1 MSNFFRWLKGRDIDP
16 FIVEEDRFLDLMSE
30 FVDEVCEKPK
40 PKKEPK
46 ISVERYVLRGLIKD
60 GVLAVAAV
68 EALPDDDA
76 VQDAIDDLVKHTKF
90 KNIDELVD
98 KIFDEFIEDYADGD
112 ER

>member
-1 MSNFFRWLKGRDIDP
+1 MYFIIELKKPKTALMRIP
-16 FIVEEDRFLDLMSE
+16 FLDLMSE

-40 PKKEPK
+40 RKEEPK

-98 KIFDEFIEDYADGD
+98 KIFDEFVEDYADGD